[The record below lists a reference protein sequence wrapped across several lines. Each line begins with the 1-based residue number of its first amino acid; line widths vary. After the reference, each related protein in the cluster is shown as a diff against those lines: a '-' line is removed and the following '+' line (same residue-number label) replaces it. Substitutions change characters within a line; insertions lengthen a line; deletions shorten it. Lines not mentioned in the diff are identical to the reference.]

1 MEALKLKIETLL
13 EENAPDFEIAKLLKA
28 DIKEYFGTLE
38 ESFSQ
43 NNGKNFL
50 VKHTRKIDSIL
61 QLVYRVAMRSMFG
74 SYMPI
79 KSTLPI
85 TLLALGSYGREQLCV
100 YSDIDLMIVY
110 KEVPGYNTKE
120 MIEKILYILWDAGL
134 KLGHRVHEVSELFEV
149 SKTDI
154 TIKTSM
160 IESRFIEGSKQL
172 WGQTQNELNRIRKDD
187 QKAFIE
193 AKIEELKALHA
204 KYPMTMEPNL
214 KEGEGGF
221 RSANLVY
228 WIGNILHNVN
238 NISELEGEFIEKK
251 DYDEFREALYFL
263 FKVRSALH
271 LASGKKED
279 QLRLELIPQVA
290 QYLGYDTPKKH
301 MQFSQK
307 VISCLKTI
315 KLHTTIWIDELT
327 HHWDKKKMLT
337 PKKNSSYYA
346 LLEQLSQA
354 PSNKFPVHPSFLKA
368 LNCCYREVTVKE
380 KIYKILYKIF
390 QKEQSHLVLT
400 TLIDARLMGYT
411 IPYLKKVINLPQF
424 DGYHQFAVG
433 IHSVKC
439 IEALENIKDKR
450 VKILYDNLTD
460 KERVFMKSV
469 VLIHDAG
476 KGRKKDH
483 SMIGT
488 VLFKGFAQKLGFS
501 KEEIK
506 IGKNLILYHTLMSI
520 TAQRED
526 LHAEQVILKFSAH
539 FQTQKELDFIYL
551 LTYADMNGVG
561 TAIYNEFSARLINT
575 LYQQASLALSNV
587 KLLEE
592 TSKRIKKEKQLQ
604 KKEAFKRLPKTLQK
618 KTLKITSDLFFINNT
633 PERAIEILKRAHELN
648 DHLYMITNNKFL
660 TIEILRKGNLD
671 LSYLLHKLS
680 HLDIV
685 QMNIY
690 KLFSGIKYFRIDFNE
705 VIDEEDY
712 LSLNELIDEALT
724 TVHQLNISKPKILKK
739 DIFIDCNHSKEYAL
753 LKLNCINQKGLLSY
767 IINLFDNLNIDI
779 SSAKIHTKVN
789 RVNDLFLIEKNGNF
803 CHNTELIIKN
813 LRRIKP
819 CVAL

>member
-50 VKHTRKIDSIL
+50 VKHTRKIDTIL
-61 QLVYRVAMRSMFG
+61 QMAYRVAMRSMFG
-74 SYMPI
+74 SYMPM

-110 KEVPGYNTKE
+110 KEVPGYNTQE

-134 KLGHRVHEVSELFEV
+134 KLGHRVHEVDELFEV

-172 WGQTQNELNRIRKDD
+172 WVQTQNELNRIRKDD
-187 QKAFIE
+187 QDVFIE
-193 AKIEELKALHA
+193 AKIEELKTLHT

-271 LASGKKED
+271 LACGKKED

-290 QYLGYDTPKKH
+290 KYLGYDTPKKH
-301 MQFSQK
+301 MQFSRK

-315 KLHTTIWIDELT
+315 KLYTTIWIDELSN
-327 HHWDKKKMLT
+327 HWDKNQMLT
-337 PKKNSSYYA
+337 PQKNSSYFD

-354 PSNKFPVHPSFLKA
+354 PSEKFPVHPTFLKA
-368 LNCCYREVTVKE
+368 LNCCHREATVKE
-380 KIYKILYKIF
+380 EIYKIIYKIF
-390 QKEQSHLVLT
+390 QKEQSHLVLA
-400 TLIDARLMGYT
+400 TLIDSRLMGYT

-450 VKILYDNLTD
+450 VKNLYDNLTD
-460 KERVFMKSV
+460 DEKVFMKSV

-483 SMIGT
+483 SEIGT
-488 VLFKGFAQKLGFS
+488 VLFKGFAKKLGFS
-501 KEEIK
+501 MENIK

-539 FQTQKELDFIYL
+539 FQTQKELDYIYI

-561 TAIYNEFSARLINT
+561 TTIYNEYSARLINT
-575 LYQQASLALSNV
+575 LYRQASLALSNV

-592 TSKRIKKEKQLQ
+592 TSKRIKKEKLLQ
-604 KKEAFKRLPKTLQK
+604 KREAFKLLPKTLQK
-618 KTLKITSDLFFINNT
+618 KSLKITSDLFFINNT
-633 PERAIEILKRAHELN
+633 PERTIEILKRAHELN
-648 DHLYMITNNKFL
+648 DHLYMITNDKFL
-660 TIEILRKGNLD
+660 TIEILRQGNLD

-705 VIDEEDY
+705 LIDEEDY
-712 LSLNELIDEALT
+712 LSLNELINEALT
-724 TVHQLNISKPKILKK
+724 TVHQLNINKPKLLKK
-739 DIFIDCNHSKEYAL
+739 DISIDCDHSQDYAT
-753 LKLNCINQKGLLSY
+753 LKLSCVNQKGLLSY
-767 IINLFDNLNIDI
+767 IINLFDNLSIDI

-789 RVNDLFLIEKNGNF
+789 KVNDLFLIEKNGNF
-803 CHNTELIIKN
+803 CNNTNIIIKELTEN
-813 LRRIKP
+813 
-819 CVAL
+819 